1 MCKNPIKY
9 VRHNNNNNNCGR
21 AIITKTTTTKSS
33 EQVLNNNK
41 NNNEKGKTN
50 LKNIQQCEKYE
61 CKFTLRKI
69 HTTLIHTNTCVCVFS
84 RKTKGLSNCKI
95 TTWEASQQKRE
106 R

>member
-1 MCKNPIKY
+1 MYVCVKNPIKY

-61 CKFTLRKI
+61 CKFTFRKI
-69 HTTLIHTNTCVCVFS
+69 HTPLIHTYKHMCVCVL
-84 RKTKGLSNCKI
+84 KKN
-95 TTWEASQQKRE
+95 KRFI
-106 R
+106 

>member
-1 MCKNPIKY
+1 MYVCVKNPIKY
-9 VRHNNNNNNCGR
+9 VRHNNNNNNGGR

-33 EQVLNNNK
+33 EQVLNNNNK

-69 HTTLIHTNTCVCVFS
+69 HTTLIHTNTCVCVCTQE
-84 RKTKGLSNCKI
+84 K
-95 TTWEASQQKRE
+95 QKVYLTVK
-106 R
+106 